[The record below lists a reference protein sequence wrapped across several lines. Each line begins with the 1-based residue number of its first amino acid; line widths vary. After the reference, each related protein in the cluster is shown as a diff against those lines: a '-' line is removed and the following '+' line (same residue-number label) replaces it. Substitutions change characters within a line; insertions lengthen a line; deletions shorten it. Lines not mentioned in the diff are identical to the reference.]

1 MEFQEYPKWVYPAGI
16 KETYEPGEEPYLVET
31 PEQEIVPEDT
41 PKKRGRPAK
50 VVEAE

>member
-1 MEFQEYPKWVYPAGI
+1 MDFQEFPKWVYPAGV
-16 KETYEPGEEPYLVET
+16 KESYEPGEEPYLVEA
-31 PEQEIVPEDT
+31 PEEPKEA